1 MMSTIDKN
9 KLLSDLGID
18 SGRALL
24 ISPSILSHL
33 ANDYLY
39 YKLSEDDRYDIDF
52 RGSILKEY
60 GIVSISI
67 RDLAR
72 LLLDNY

>member
-39 YKLSEDDRYDIDF
+39 DELSKDDRYDIDC